1 MLGVADRSRD
11 SSALHPT
18 SRGRRHAG
26 HTVIVRRESNRAFIL
41 SAVAPS
47 VGCTSASYRM
57 PAERGG
63 HVTAYDQVKVWE
75 IDEVQPQPRPL
86 RPSRPPRPLRPRRP
100 AGTADRP
107 VRSENT
113 RERAERRRKAERND
127 RLWVWARLSVVV
139 ILGAAVNWWPYGRS
153 CGFGLAAYVA
163 ATAMIIVGG
172 LWVVVCTWTCRM
184 ARTHA
189 FAMLVTLWGVGLIAV
204 EVMPRIGYAARPAA
218 WLCGDSSRGTP

>member
-1 MLGVADRSRD
+1 MLGLADRSRD

-26 HTVIVRRESNRAFIL
+26 HTVIVRRESNHAFIL

-47 VGCTSASYRM
+47 VGRTSAFYRM
-57 PAERGG
+57 PAERGD

-75 IDEVQPQPRPL
+75 IDEVQAQPRPL
-86 RPSRPPRPLRPRRP
+86 RPARPPRPLRPRRP

-107 VRSENT
+107 VRSENA
-113 RERAERRRKAERND
+113 REKAERRRRAERNE
-127 RLWVWARLSVVV
+127 RLWVWARLSVAV
-139 ILGAAVNWWPYGRS
+139 ILGAAVNWWPYGRN

-163 ATAMIIVGG
+163 ATAMIIVAGI
-172 LWVVVCTWTCRM
+172 WVVVCTWTCRM

-189 FAMLVTLWGVGLIAV
+189 FAMLVTLWGVGLIGV
-204 EVMPRIGYAARPAA
+204 EVLPRIGYAARPAA
-218 WLCGDSSRGTP
+218 WLCGDASRGTP